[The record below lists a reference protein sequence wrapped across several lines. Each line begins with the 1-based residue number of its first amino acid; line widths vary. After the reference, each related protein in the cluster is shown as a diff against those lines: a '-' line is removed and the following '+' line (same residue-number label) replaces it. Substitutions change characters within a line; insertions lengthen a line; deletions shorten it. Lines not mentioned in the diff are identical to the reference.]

1 MLAIETLMLSFNSID
16 VETANEDRSSI
27 CQIGIVR
34 IEDGAIQDQWKALVN
49 PEAEFDPWN
58 TYIHGITEDDVRG
71 SPTLPQL
78 HDELRDRLNAA
89 VIVSHTAFDRVA
101 VARGLA
107 KYDLDPLA
115 ATWLDSARVA
125 RRAWPDEF
133 GKRGWGLKTI
143 AKAFDISFR
152 HHDALADARV
162 AALIVLRACE
172 SSGLEIDGWLE
183 RVNHPIF
190 DQSKTKNAVRKPITR
205 EGREDGSLFGETVV
219 FTGKLGLPRNQ
230 VADRAAAAGC
240 SVRRGVTK
248 KTTMLVVGLQNK
260 RMLGGHEKSRK
271 QRRAEELIR
280 QGTDIQILS
289 EEDFFELASIEVPPV
304 SAPAEQPE
312 SPAPRKRQMVE
323 FTIELP
329 SELER
334 AGRRFREEDADR
346 RGE

>member
-1 MLAIETLMLSFNSID
+1 MLSFNSID

-34 IEDGAIQDQWKALVN
+34 IEDGAIQDQWKTLVD
-49 PEAEFDPWN
+49 PEDEFNPWN

-78 HDELRDRLNAA
+78 HDELRDRLNAT

-133 GKRGWGLKTI
+133 GKKGWDLKTI
-143 AKAFDISFR
+143 AKAFDISFQ
-152 HHDALADARV
+152 HHDALEDARV
-162 AALIVLRACE
+162 AALILLRACE
-172 SSGLEIDGWLE
+172 SSGLDIDGWLE
-183 RVNHPIF
+183 RVNRPIF
-190 DQSKTKNAVRKPITR
+190 GQSKTKDAVRKKIAR

-219 FTGKLGLPRNQ
+219 FTGKLSLPRNQ

-240 SVRRGVTK
+240 SVRLGVTK
-248 KTTMLVVGLQNK
+248 KTTMLVVGLQDK

-289 EEDFFELASIEVPPV
+289 EEDFCELANFEAPPV
-304 SAPAEQPE
+304 SAPAEPPE
-312 SPAPRKRQMVE
+312 RPAPSRGQMVE

-329 SELER
+329 PELER
-334 AGRRFREEDADR
+334 ASRRFREEDGDQ